1 MMKPWAW
8 RTELHTSIRQ
18 TKMEAM
24 PRVDNRG
31 PATEASSS
39 GKISRMMGVP
49 STKSPTPIGKASRA
63 VIRRAEPVILAA
75 PRRSRRARAAET
87 AAMTEAVMAAIRER
101 GRL

>member
-1 MMKPWAW
+1 M
-8 RTELHTSIRQ
+8 
-18 TKMEAM
+18 
-24 PRVDNRG
+24 
-31 PATEASSS
+31 
-39 GKISRMMGVP
+39 
-49 STKSPTPIGKASRA
+49 GKASRA